1 MVIRIVAF
9 ATASALMMTGCASAG
24 SDAPRLA
31 ASAPMPYQ
39 LGPGDQ
45 VRINVYGMDAMNETY
60 LVSDTGTISL
70 PMIGSIP
77 VAGKSVDAAQ
87 NDIAEALKARQLL
100 VEPRVSAQVIAYRP
114 VYVGGQVQRPGQ
126 YPYVPGMSVM
136 TAVTIAGGYTFR
148 AKKKD
153 ILITRNKVMGRAAP
167 NSDVQ
172 AGDVIDVQESWF

>member
-1 MVIRIVAF
+1 MVVRIVAM
-9 ATASALMMTGCASAG
+9 ATASALLMTACSSAG

-31 ASAPMPYQ
+31 ASTPTPYQ

-87 NDIAEALKARQLL
+87 NEIADALRARQLL
-100 VEPRVSAQVIAYRP
+100 NEPRVSAQVIAYRP

-148 AKKKD
+148 ANKKD
-153 ILITRNKVMGRAAP
+153 ILITRNKTLARAAP
-167 NSDVQ
+167 SSDVQ

>member
-1 MVIRIVAF
+1 MLVRIVALT
-9 ATASALMMTGCASAG
+9 TASALLMTGCSGAG
-24 SDAPRLA
+24 SNAPRLA
-31 ASAPMPYQ
+31 TTAPTPYQ

-45 VRINVYGMDAMNETY
+45 VRVNVYGMDAMNETY

-87 NDIAEALKARQLL
+87 NEIANALRSRQLL
-100 VEPRVSAQVIAYRP
+100 VEPKVSAQVIAYRP

-126 YPYVPGMSVM
+126 YPYAPGMSVM

-153 ILITRNKVMGRAAP
+153 ILITRGKTLGRAAP
-167 NSDVQ
+167 ESDVQ